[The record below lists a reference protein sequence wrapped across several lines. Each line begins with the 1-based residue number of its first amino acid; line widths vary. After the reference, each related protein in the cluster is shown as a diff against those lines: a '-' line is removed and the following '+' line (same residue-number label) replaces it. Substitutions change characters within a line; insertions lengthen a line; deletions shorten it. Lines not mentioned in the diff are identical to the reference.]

1 MSVVYD
7 TGALIAAERRDPA
20 MWAFHAEALAAGRQ
34 PVVPVTVLAQA
45 WRGGPQHNLSRLLR
59 GCHVF
64 PDNEGLGRLAG
75 AMCGLSGTSDV
86 VDALV
91 VATAIE
97 LDAVVVTSDPD
108 DLKHL
113 SASVQ
118 QELAMFTV

>member
-7 TGALIAAERRDPA
+7 TGALIAAERRDPS
-20 MWAFHAEALAAGRQ
+20 MWAFHDEALAIGHR

-59 GCHVF
+59 GCQVF

-97 LDAVVVTSDPD
+97 LDALVVTSDPD

-113 SASVQ
+113 SASVNQ
-118 QELAMFTV
+118 KLVLHTV